1 MRRRLWGRVVQFTI
15 LVRTLKTK
23 LKVLGIDVSKSSITC
38 HVLNQYPPGGVAK
51 YWNVAVRQ
59 AKNNFPVF
67 CAVPHRRYKSARDF
81 IEFLNEVKPDVA
93 VLEPTGI
100 YSRLWRKILDHCEV
114 PILWIG
120 HMELKRYREG
130 KSPRG
135 HQKSDALD
143 ALMMAAHPHDPEHH
157 TDLEELELK
166 RYLKPQT
173 ESIEE
178 LRTLIL
184 QQRHLMR
191 VQSPIVNYLRQRLSY
206 EFPERALSETKSQ
219 NYLPALWG
227 WLSQE
232 VDGCSGKGQTI
243 IDKAYAESIA
253 FEIGIPISDFSRLHA
268 RWMIDIA
275 IAEREIKSKLLE
287 VLSLPEFIPYREVFQ
302 LFRFGLMT
310 EATLLSRIYPFESFL
325 VNGKP
330 LVETEHRIVSKR
342 ETSFE
347 NGQVV
352 VKFREGQTKRT
363 KRNRSRDS
371 FKMRL
376 GRGTI
381 LEASGDS
388 WVEKG
393 AGSQLC
399 RNALWLYVLT
409 TIERINLERISRTDI
424 SDQLMELVNYR
435 NQLKGQTDN
444 SGKPLLN
451 GKHYQNKLMAK
462 TCNMLFK
469 ELVIKFCP

>member
-1 MRRRLWGRVVQFTI
+1 M
-15 LVRTLKTK
+15 
-23 LKVLGIDVSKSSITC
+23 LGIDVSKSTITC
-38 HVLNQYPPGGVAK
+38 HVLDTYPIGGVAK
-51 YWNVAVRQ
+51 HWTKTVRQ
-59 AKNNFPVF
+59 AKDNFPVF
-67 CAVPHRRYKSARDF
+67 SAIPHKRYASTRDF
-81 IEFLNEVKPDVA
+81 IQYLNEVKPDFA
-93 VLEPTGI
+93 VMEPTGI
-100 YSRLWRKILDHCEV
+100 YSRLWRKILDYCGV

-143 ALMMAAHPHDPEHH
+143 ALMMASHPHDPEHR
-157 TDLEELELK
+157 TDLGELDLK

-173 ESIEE
+173 DSIEE
-178 LRTLIL
+178 LRSLIL
-184 QQRHLMR
+184 QQKHLMR

-227 WLSQE
+227 WLAGGS
-232 VDGCSGKGQTI
+232 DGCSAKGQRI
-243 IDKAYAESIA
+243 IEKAYAESIA
-253 FEIGIPISDFSRLHA
+253 SEIGIEISDFSRLHG

-275 IAEREIKSKLLE
+275 IAEREIKFKLME
-287 VLSLPEFIPYREVFQ
+287 VMELPEFQPYREVFR
-302 LFRFGLMT
+302 LFSFGLMT

-325 VNGKP
+325 VEGKP
-330 LVETEHRIVSKR
+330 FIEIEHRIVSQR

-347 NGQVV
+347 DGRVV
-352 VKFREGQTKRT
+352 VKFREGEVKRI

-388 WVEKG
+388 WIEKG

-409 TIERINLERISRTDI
+409 TVERINLERISRAHI
-424 SDQLMELVNYR
+424 SPQLLELVNYR
-435 NQLKGQTDN
+435 NHLKGQTDS

-462 TCNMLFK
+462 TTNMLFK
-469 ELVIKFCP
+469 ELVIKFCQVER